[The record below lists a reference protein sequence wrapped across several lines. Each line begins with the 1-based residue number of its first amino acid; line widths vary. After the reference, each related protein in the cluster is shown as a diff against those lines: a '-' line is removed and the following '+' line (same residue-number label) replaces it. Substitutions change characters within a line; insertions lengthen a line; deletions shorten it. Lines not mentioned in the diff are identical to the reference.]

1 MGFLKKLFSGLNA
14 PSQKQY
20 YVFHVK
26 CKRCGEILEGRVD
39 VDNDL
44 SVEYEGGG
52 DNYYCRKVLMG
63 DGKNL
68 CFQQIEVGLKFNFNR
83 KLLERRVESGGDFVE
98 NV

>member
-1 MGFLKKLFSGLNA
+1 MGFFKKLFGGFSK
-14 PSQKQY
+14 PSQKEY
-20 YVFHVK
+20 YVFQVK

-68 CFQQIEVGLKFNFNR
+68 CFQQIEVGLKFNSSR
-83 KLLERRVESGGDFVE
+83 KLVEKRVESGGDFE
-98 NV
+98 E